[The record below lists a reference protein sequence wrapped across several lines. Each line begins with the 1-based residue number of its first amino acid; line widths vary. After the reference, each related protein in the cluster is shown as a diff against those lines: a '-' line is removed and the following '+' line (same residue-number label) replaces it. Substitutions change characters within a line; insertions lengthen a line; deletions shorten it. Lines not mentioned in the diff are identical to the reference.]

1 MPKSWEI
8 SHWQHKKYSS
18 CSQRF
23 KIRGLHFA
31 NLNFTKLSTKLSI
44 AEEFSFV
51 IFNPVSEEDAPLREF
66 SLEVTVTQP

>member
-1 MPKSWEI
+1 
-8 SHWQHKKYSS
+8 
-18 CSQRF
+18 
-23 KIRGLHFA
+23 
-31 NLNFTKLSTKLSI
+31 LNFTKLSTKLSI